1 MKNSQDDLE
10 GLRFRR
16 ECAEEWRLFALSAR
30 NAQSQEV
37 RLQMATVWETLATE
51 IAEPTEHTVEPM
63 RLASAN
69 SR

>member
-16 ECAEEWRLFALSAR
+16 ECAEEWRLSAFSAR

-37 RLQMATVWETLATE
+37 RLQMATVWETLAMELERGRAPE
-51 IAEPTEHTVEPM
+51 IVSMTVPFGI
-63 RLASAN
+63 
-69 SR
+69 